1 MKESIVA
8 YNMALQIL
16 KDEVE
21 RKEDLQSLL
30 EDIAVML
37 KR

>member
-16 KDEVE
+16 EDEVE